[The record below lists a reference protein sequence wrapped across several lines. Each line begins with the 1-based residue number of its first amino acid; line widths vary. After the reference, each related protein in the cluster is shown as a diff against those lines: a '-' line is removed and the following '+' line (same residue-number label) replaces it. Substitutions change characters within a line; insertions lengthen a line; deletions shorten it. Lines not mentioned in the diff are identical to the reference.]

1 MSEKIYFSSDTN
13 IYQNRARAVRLTI
26 QLKDLF
32 FGQFGKM
39 FIFEEF
45 GGLRSRDD
53 FSSGKVFGKEK
64 LREGMLKWSKAPIP
78 TSLTVLDEPFRKQA
92 KTVFKD
98 ILGYMGDRNF
108 AYPIT
113 LAQDLVDQVCITFFF
128 WCLCVSLC
136 IDHWL
141 YNRALLH
148 PKSETRFIARSSNN
162 SAKIPI
168 RSRWP
173 KDGT

>member
-1 MSEKIYFSSDTN
+1 
-13 IYQNRARAVRLTI
+13 
-26 QLKDLF
+26 
-32 FGQFGKM
+32 M

-92 KTVFKD
+92 KIVFKD

-113 LAQDLVDQVCITFFF
+113 LAQDLVDQVCISF
-128 WCLCVSLC
+128 WCPSVSC
-136 IDHWL
+136 IDHGL

-148 PKSETRFIARSSNN
+148 PKFETRFIARSSNN